1 MNQSLTNSALR
12 QYQQVNT
19 DAAVLSAN
27 PHRLIEMLMD
37 GALERLAS
45 AKGHI
50 QRGEIALKGEQIG
63 KAMDI
68 IGGLRE
74 GLNAETGGEIA
85 INLDNLYDYLQRRL
99 LQTNLNSDSAILD
112 EVAGLLREIKNG
124 WSAIG
129 DTA

>member
-37 GALERLAS
+37 GALERLAN

-50 QRGEIALKGEQIG
+50 QRGEIAPKGEQIG

-74 GLNAETGGEIA
+74 GLNAEAGGEIA

-99 LQTNLNSDSAILD
+99 LQANLNSDPAILD

-129 DTA
+129 DTV

>member
-12 QYQQVNT
+12 QYQQVST
-19 DAAVLSAN
+19 DAAVLGAN

-37 GALERLAS
+37 GALERLAN

-50 QRGEIALKGEQIG
+50 QRGEIAPKGEQIG
-63 KAMDI
+63 KAIDI

-74 GLNAETGGEIA
+74 GLNAEAGGEIA

-99 LQTNLNSDSAILD
+99 LQANLNSDSAILD

-124 WSAIG
+124 WSTIG
-129 DTA
+129 NAA

>member
-12 QYQQVNT
+12 QYQQINT
-19 DAAVLSAN
+19 DAAVLGAN

-50 QRGEIALKGEQIG
+50 QRGEIALRGEQIG
-63 KAMDI
+63 KAIDI

-74 GLNAETGGEIA
+74 GLNEEAGGQIA
-85 INLDNLYDYLQRRL
+85 VNLDSLYDYLQRRL
-99 LQTNLNSDSAILD
+99 LQANLNSDSAILD
-112 EVAGLLREIKNG
+112 EVAGLLREIKNS

>member
-37 GALERLAS
+37 GALERLAN

-50 QRGEIALKGEQIG
+50 QRGEIAPKGEQIG

-74 GLNAETGGEIA
+74 GLNAEAGGEIA

-99 LQTNLNSDSAILD
+99 LQANLNSDPAILD